1 MELLRET
8 FLEYYRPTENEF
20 LELWDNSTIVFD
32 ANILLNIYRYSPS
45 TRDNLIDILE
55 SVSDRIWVPYQ
66 AALEYQK
73 NRLEVIYEKSESYDK
88 IIENIRKNEKS
99 LYKEL
104 NSFTNYPHINID
116 DYLERI
122 KAGLDGIKKEIEDKK
137 NKHPNLLDSDEY
149 RERLTSLFKAK
160 TGKPYSEERL
170 DEIYK
175 EGEKRYKKQIPPGFK
190 DTSKEGEKKYGD
202 LVLWHQILDHAKS
215 TKKPIIFVTDD
226 NKEDWWYDFK
236 GKTVGPHPYLIR
248 EMINEA
254 NVKFYMYRTEQFM
267 TYASKYIGSNVSDN
281 AIEEIE
287 TIRTRDRENYEA
299 YSEKFNQLVEIVREI
314 FVKYG
319 INLGDDIEFELFTD
333 SDGSKEIIIHCLG
346 KLGVTII
353 PVGLI
358 SYLKFLSS
366 TYGIKIEVV
375 DWPV

>member
-1 MELLRET
+1 
-8 FLEYYRPTENEF
+8 
-20 LELWDNSTIVFD
+20 
-32 ANILLNIYRYSPS
+32 
-45 TRDNLIDILE
+45 
-55 SVSDRIWVPYQ
+55 
-66 AALEYQK
+66 
-73 NRLEVIYEKSESYDK
+73 
-88 IIENIRKNEKS
+88 
-99 LYKEL
+99 
-104 NSFTNYPHINID
+104 
-116 DYLERI
+116 
-122 KAGLDGIKKEIEDKK
+122 
-137 NKHPNLLDSDEY
+137 
-149 RERLTSLFKAK
+149 
-160 TGKPYSEERL
+160 
-170 DEIYK
+170 
-175 EGEKRYKKQIPPGFK
+175 
-190 DTSKEGEKKYGD
+190 
-202 LVLWHQILDHAKS
+202 
-215 TKKPIIFVTDD
+215 
-226 NKEDWWYDFK
+226 
-236 GKTVGPHPYLIR
+236 
-248 EMINEA
+248 MINEA